1 MMREQ
6 AASDWPY
13 DDADRDDPL
22 AQLRIPVT
30 DSSPHRGY
38 LAAFAGRTGLL
49 HDLAPG
55 EMRPDDSEAA
65 LLASYIGYL
74 RSKYSQWVADRML
87 AAPLDVGDRAPV
99 VFAKRGDSDWVYR
112 RSHWRMGPFWVP
124 LPETMEDGQKLSLPQ
139 LLDSIETWT
148 AGNCNPAWEAW
159 KSAHP
164 SVFAQ
169 EIQ

>member
-1 MMREQ
+1 MTGTL
-6 AASDWPY
+6 ASGWPY
-13 DDADRDDPL
+13 DADQNDPL
-22 AQLRIPVT
+22 TALRIPVT
-30 DSSPHRGY
+30 DSSPDRGY

-74 RSKYSQWVADRML
+74 RSKYNQWAADRML
-87 AAPLDVGDRAPV
+87 AEPLDVGDRAAV
-99 VFAKRGDSDWVYR
+99 VFGKRGDGDWVYR
-112 RSHWRMGPFWVP
+112 RAHWSEGPFWVP
-124 LPETMEDGQKLSLPQ
+124 EDGQKLSLPQ

-148 AGNCNPAWEAW
+148 GGHCNPAWEAW

-164 SVFAQ
+164 GVFPQ